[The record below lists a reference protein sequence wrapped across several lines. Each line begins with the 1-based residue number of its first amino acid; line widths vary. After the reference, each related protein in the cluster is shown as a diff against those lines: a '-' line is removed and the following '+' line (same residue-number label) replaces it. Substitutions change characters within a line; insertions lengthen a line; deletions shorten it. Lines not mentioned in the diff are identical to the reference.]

1 MDEEQKEGDRAAAHQ
16 KNGDDRRDV
25 KRESKWVESDPLWLD
40 AHENS
45 PALSSDLSEAEY
57 EKSES
62 EENRDCNEEER
73 VGDWENAADAK
84 KEHRATEASGSCEKA
99 SAHRRQIVVCLGHA
113 TQIVV
118 AYHDPPNM

>member
-62 EENRDCNEEER
+62 EENRDCDEKER
-73 VGDWENAADAK
+73 VGDWEKAA
-84 KEHRATEASGSCEKA
+84 
-99 SAHRRQIVVCLGHA
+99 
-113 TQIVV
+113 
-118 AYHDPPNM
+118 